1 MDDDEEDYQALF
13 FTECSEGL
21 LELQEHLNLLMS
33 GDGDDETLNAAFRT
47 VHSIKGGASAFG
59 FDHLISFAHAFETV
73 MDIARSGNLELTDE
87 VCQTFLRSGD
97 CIEVLVEQ
105 ARDGGDLP
113 KERIAK
119 VLEELH
125 LLAGF
130 DPPEQSDGDAE
141 AAAEEAP
148 AEEAAEDE
156 GPSTREVRI
165 LFKPDETIFQSGH
178 DPLRMIAAARAHGLY
193 KVEPVGEI
201 PMIEDLALDQC
212 PLNWRLYFDVEVPA
226 KDLLDF
232 FLVYEAAASAEL
244 EYDEADEAGEED
256 TAEEAAKPEASAE
269 PAPAEKAE
277 TAEAAPAAAEAGAAP
292 AGNASA
298 PPAEKPGGAK
308 PAAPAP
314 ANAGSGGGKKA
325 EGGRQGGPKKASKT
339 LRVDLTRVDRMVNLV
354 GEIVITQAAVAQRL
368 SDADGIA
375 ELEVGHSVEAMS
387 RQIRELQ
394 ESVMAIRAQPVKS
407 VFSRMPRVVRDLAD
421 TLGKDVQLVLSGE
434 NTEVDTTVIE
444 ELTDPLTHM
453 LRNSMDHGIE
463 NPEDRVAAGKPA
475 RGTIHLSAEQ
485 RGERVVIT
493 VSDDGKGINREVVL
507 KKAIERGL
515 VSAKDTLTPEEI
527 DLLVFHPGFSTA
539 AQISNVSGRG
549 VGMDVVMK
557 NIQAIGGRVT
567 VKNTPGQGASFFI
580 ALPLT
585 LAVLDG
591 MTICV
596 GKERFIL
603 PLSSVVEALRIENMQ
618 VERLPDKSRVLA
630 RRGEYLKLYS
640 LRKTLGL
647 AGAQSGTDDESM
659 AIIVDTESNGLVA
672 LLVDD
677 LLGQRQVVLKSL
689 EANFKRI
696 EGVSGATILGDGQVA
711 LILDVPSLV
720 SAGEMRSTPEW
731 ETLH

>member
-21 LELQEHLNLLMS
+21 AELQEHLNLLIS
-33 GDGDDETLNAAFRT
+33 GAGDDETLNAAFRT
-47 VHSIKGGASAFG
+47 VHSVKGGASAFG
-59 FDHLISFAHAFETV
+59 FDDLISFAHAFETV

-87 VCQTFLRSGD
+87 VCQVFLRSGD
-97 CIEVLVEQ
+97 IMEILVEQ

-113 KERIAK
+113 QEKIAR

-130 DPPEQSDGDAE
+130 DPPEKKV
-141 AAAEEAP
+141 AAAETAEPEAVEAP
-148 AEEAAEDE
+148 AEEEDE
-156 GPSTREVRI
+156 GPETREIRV
-165 LFKPDETIFQSGH
+165 LFKPDATFFQSGH
-178 DPLRMIAAARAHGLY
+178 DPLRMIAAAKKAGLY
-193 KVEPVGEI
+193 KVEAVGEL
-201 PMIEDLALDQC
+201 PEIEDLQLDDC
-212 PLNWRLYFDVEVPA
+212 PFQWRLYFDVDVPA
-226 KDLLDF
+226 KAILDF
-232 FLVYEAAASAEL
+232 FLVYEAAAVAEI
-244 EYDEADEAGEED
+244 EYDEADDNGPDEDPPSGEKE
-256 TAEEAAKPEASAE
+256 TKPESPPEAAS
-269 PAPAEKAE
+269 PAE
-277 TAEAAPAAAEAGAAP
+277 
-292 AGNASA
+292 
-298 PPAEKPGGAK
+298 AK
-308 PAAPAP
+308 PAEPVQATPEPAASPPPPPP
-314 ANAGSGGGKKA
+314 AAKAAQRPGNNARAS
-325 EGGRQGGPKKASKT
+325 GPKKASKT
-339 LRVDLTRVDRMVNLV
+339 LRVDLSRVDRMVNLV
-354 GEIVITQAAVAQRL
+354 GEIVITQAAVAQRM
-368 SDADGIA
+368 SDAEGAA
-375 ELEVGHSVEAMS
+375 ELEVGHSVEAMT

-463 NPEDRVAAGKPA
+463 NPDDRVAAGKPA
-475 RGTIHLSAEQ
+475 RGTIRLSAEQ

-507 KKAIERGL
+507 AKAIERGL
-515 VSAKDTLTPEEI
+515 VSTKDTLTPEEI
-527 DLLVFHPGFSTA
+527 DMLVFHPGFSTA

-596 GKERFIL
+596 GDERFIL
-603 PLSSVVEALRIENMQ
+603 PLSSVVEALRIEKMQ
-618 VERLPDKSRVLA
+618 VEKLPDQSRVLA

-647 AGAQSGTDDESM
+647 EGQTETENM

-689 EANFKRI
+689 EANFQRI